1 VLINSRVVNPSI
13 FGDVQIRLKTQFQ
26 ALTRD
31 AEEKIRGAN
40 MKHFLAARMAL
51 DTLRNENVVLEAER
65 NPEFRE
71 MMREQVANAQRLLR
85 DIAAAV
91 SAADQRVDLA

>member
-1 VLINSRVVNPSI
+1 MRRQALIESKVMDPVLFDHIQRK
-13 FGDVQIRLKTQFQ
+13 LEEQFQ

-31 AEEKIRGAN
+31 VERKVQDAN
-40 MKHFLAARMAL
+40 KRHFEAVRTAL

-65 NPEFRE
+65 NPDFRE
-71 MMREQVANAQRLLR
+71 NMRKQVADAQRPLR

-91 SAADQRVDLA
+91 HAAH

>member
-1 VLINSRVVNPSI
+1 MDPVLFDNI
-13 FGDVQIRLKTQFQ
+13 QERLETQFE

-31 AEEKIRGAN
+31 VEEKVQNAN
-40 MKHFLAARMAL
+40 KRHFSAVRTAL

-65 NPEFRE
+65 NPHFRE
-71 MMREQVANAQRLLR
+71 NMRKQVADAQRPLR

-91 SAADQRVDLA
+91 HAAH